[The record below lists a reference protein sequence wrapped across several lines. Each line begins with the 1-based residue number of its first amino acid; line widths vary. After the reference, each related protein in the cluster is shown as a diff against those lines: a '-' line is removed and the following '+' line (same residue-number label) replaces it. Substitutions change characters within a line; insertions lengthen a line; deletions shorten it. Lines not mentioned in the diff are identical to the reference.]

1 MASPTERRRDTRSRK
16 RKIAERG
23 IALVVVSSVL
33 AVIMALTQDF
43 SYDSTIDYSA
53 AANARDEMRAHFL
66 ARSAVNLS
74 RLVIKVQ
81 HDVIDRNRSM
91 VQQFFGSADVQL
103 ADYVPMIM
111 GAFGGGKEEVDSI
124 ASAIGNIDTTAIKG
138 LGLPE
143 GTFDVEVS
151 TDDGKIN
158 VNCANG
164 QQNTVK
170 QLEAMLIALV
180 APGVYDRIFEERDG
194 DGQYTDRA
202 TFIKALMDWADR
214 DTAAYG
220 ANGQPEE
227 YGYESLSDPYEAR
240 DNYLDSID
248 ELQLVRGM
256 DDRRWQIFGP
266 SFTIYGGCKV
276 NLGAAQDLGV
286 IAAIIW
292 QTAKNPQDPVL
303 LDPMKFYALVSRVA
317 QARQF
322 GIMFDK
328 PEDFISFVKE
338 PDALLAELFGA
349 GTSGT
354 SSATAAQQAGF
365 MPVEGIELDA
375 KKLGDVAR
383 TGGRRTY
390 RIKASARIGK
400 VEKIITGI
408 WDSDTINQNPRDPAY
423 AKGTWVYWREE

>member
-1 MASPTERRRDTRSRK
+1 MASRIR
-16 RKIAERG
+16 ERG
-23 IALVVVSSVL
+23 IALVVVSSAL
-33 AVIMALTQDF
+33 AIIMALTQDF
-43 SYDSTIDYSA
+43 SYDSTIDYAA

-66 ARSAVNLS
+66 ARSSVNLS

-81 HDVIDRNRSM
+81 HDVIDKNRSM

-111 GAFGGGKEEVDSI
+111 GAFGGTKDEVDTI
-124 ASAIGNIDTTAIKG
+124 AGAIGNIDTSSIKG
-138 LGLPE
+138 LGLSE

-164 QQNTVK
+164 QQNTVR
-170 QLEAMLIALV
+170 QLETMLIALV

-202 TFIKALMDWADR
+202 TFIKAIMDWADR

-227 YGYESLSDPYEAR
+227 YGYESFADPYEAR

-256 DDRRWQIFGP
+256 DDKRWQIFGP

-292 QTAKNPQDPVL
+292 QSAKNPQDPVL
-303 LDPMKFYALVSRVA
+303 LDPMKFYALVTRVA

-322 GIMFDK
+322 GIMFDNVN
-328 PEDFISFVKE
+328 DFASFVKE
-338 PDALLAELFGA
+338 PDALLSELFGGGDA
-349 GTSGT
+349 SQ
-354 SSATAAQQAGF
+354 AQQAGF
-365 MPVEGIELDA
+365 APVEGIELDTQ
-375 KKLGDVAR
+375 KLNQVAR

-390 RIKASARIGK
+390 RVKASARIGK
-400 VEKIITGI
+400 VEKTIVGI

-423 AKGTWVYWREE
+423 AKGSWVYWREE

>member
-1 MASPTERRRDTRSRK
+1 
-16 RKIAERG
+16 
-23 IALVVVSSVL
+23 
-33 AVIMALTQDF
+33 
-43 SYDSTIDYSA
+43 
-53 AANARDEMRAHFL
+53 MRAHFL
-66 ARSAVNLS
+66 AQSAVNLS

-81 HDVIDRNRSM
+81 HDVVDKNRSM

-111 GAFGGGKEEVDSI
+111 GAFGGTKDEVDTI
-124 ASAIGNIDTTAIKG
+124 AGAIGGIDTSSIKG

-164 QQNTVK
+164 QANTVK
-170 QLEAMLIALV
+170 QLEAMLTALV
-180 APGVYDRIFEERDG
+180 SPGLYDRVFEERDG
-194 DGQYTDRA
+194 DGQFTDRA
-202 TFIKALMDWADR
+202 TFIKAIMDWADR

-227 YGYESLSDPYEAR
+227 YGYESFADPYEAR

-256 DDRRWQIFGP
+256 DDRRWQLFGP

-292 QTAKNPQDPVL
+292 QAAKNPQDPVL
-303 LDPMKFYALVSRVA
+303 QDPMKFYALVQRVA
-317 QARQF
+317 QARSF
-322 GIMFDK
+322 GIMFDNVN
-328 PEDFISFVKE
+328 DFASFVKE
-338 PDALLAELFGA
+338 PDALMAELFGA
-349 GTSGT
+349 AGG
-354 SSATAAQQAGF
+354 AQAAQQAGF
-365 MPVEGIELDA
+365 MPVEGIELDTQ
-375 KKLGDVAR
+375 KLNLVAR

-390 RIKASARIGK
+390 RVKASARIGK
-400 VEKIITGI
+400 VEKTIIGI

-423 AKGTWVYWREE
+423 AKGSWVYWREE